1 MTDQQFIQMKFEAS
15 EYRRL
20 LTICRE
26 QVTHEMER
34 ADNAEETVE
43 SLLTMLQCMVEAF
56 SPDIYRMAAAP
67 FGKDR
72 AADLA
77 HQQARDLIKRIES
90 EMRQPPSPVVKVVK

>member
-26 QVTHEMER
+26 QVAHEIER
-34 ADNAEETVE
+34 ANKSERSTE
-43 SLLTMLQCMVEAF
+43 LLLDMLQCMVEAF
-56 SPDIYRMAAAP
+56 SPDLYRMAAAP

-77 HQQARDLIKRIES
+77 HQQARDLIKRIEN
-90 EMRQPPSPVVKVVK
+90 ETKHQPSPVV